1 MGQNKR
7 NIVTGDVA
15 KPSDGNALST
25 GTGTHACNRREEEAE
40 TRDNSAAGRVGRKAG
55 DDKAN
60 PPNT

>member
-7 NIVTGDVA
+7 NIVTDDVA

-25 GTGTHACNRREEEAE
+25 GTDTHARNRREEETE

-55 DDKAN
+55 DDKMN